1 MSQKSPQE
9 LQQMIE
15 GLMRRVASLEA
26 QIKALQQLASRAME
40 TANRSGVR
48 PR

>member
-1 MSQKSPQE
+1 MSQKSTQD

-15 GLMRRVASLEA
+15 ALTKRVATLET
-26 QIKALQQLASRAME
+26 QLKALEQLASRAIQ

-48 PR
+48 R

>member
-1 MSQKSPQE
+1 MSQKSAQE

-15 GLMRRVASLEA
+15 GLEKRVRVLESLVA
-26 QIKALQQLASRAME
+26 ALQSQVSRAVQ

-48 PR
+48 R

>member
-1 MSQKSPQE
+1 MSQKSNQD

-15 GLMRRVASLEA
+15 ALTKRVASLES
-26 QIKALQQLASRAME
+26 QVKALQQLASRAIQ

-48 PR
+48 R